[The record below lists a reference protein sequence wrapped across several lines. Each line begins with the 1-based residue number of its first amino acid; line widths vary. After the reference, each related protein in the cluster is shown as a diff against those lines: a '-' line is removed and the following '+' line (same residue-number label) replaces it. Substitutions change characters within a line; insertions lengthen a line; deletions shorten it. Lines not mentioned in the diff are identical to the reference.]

1 LALPSPLCFGAL
13 AQFTHELN
21 LALPSSLILAL
32 PSSSLVLGQRLLP
45 QRLLSRDS
53 FLGKFSPLGEKKKKK
68 LEILEIFTSLV

>member
-32 PSSSLVLGQRLLP
+32 PSSLVLGQRLLP

-53 FLGKFSPLGEKKKKK
+53 FLGKFSPLGEKKKKR